1 MISGVNYINCEEK
14 STGEE
19 HILKCLE
26 MMEDFKLNKEGMGVY
41 QDALN
46 QMGILWTGRGKAED
60 ALDYFKQAE
69 LLYVEFKNLVGG
81 APVMLEEYLSPKRD
95 ADGKVEFERAAQL
108 ENAYTHTLYY
118 FAQVY
123 QLLGKAEI
131 SAEYCH
137 VTLQRQLDAPDL
149 NPLDWSLHAATLSQ
163 YYMTERK
170 FTMSRHCLASA
181 QVMFAQ
187 AEVSDEVNSSDDTKE
202 KLQQARADILR
213 CWVKY
218 GLGLL
223 ENSREAMV
231 NEAYETELKTPAETG
246 NEKTSTGEK
255 SEHTSSVNE
264 NEPSMSSQ
272 QCAQN
277 KETSIS
283 ERKPGKGEER
293 FNLEVTS
300 HEEKISDS
308 TLNNFDEAREVF
320 LLIKKWIEEAKAFYK
335 IDLHCTD
342 YIAIVQDQSLSF
354 KLLTFFEL
362 DFERQCK
369 MHKKRIDMLVELL
382 NELNPQHYLLVC
394 RQLIYEIAD
403 TYSTLMDLKFSI
415 LEASGTDVRPTAH
428 QVKKINALVQ
438 ESIKYYQQYLDT
450 LKDNKPV
457 YPDEFP
463 ENDVRPGL
471 VAMFCMGRQYS
482 KFIVGDVQ
490 SKLLNIKKSKDCYQ
504 FVVDYCKKNPSAA
517 CLVKSELELCKELV
531 ELLPAKME
539 KIRVESER

>member
-246 NEKTSTGEK
+246 NEKTSAGEK
-255 SEHTSSVNE
+255 SEHASSVNE

-277 KETSIS
+277 KEKSIS

-342 YIAIVQDQSLSF
+342 YIAIIQDQSLSF

-517 CLVKSELELCKELV
+517 CLVESELELCKELV